1 MQSAL
6 TGKAGRQVFLIV
18 DGHPIYRSN
27 AVRDWVERNSGKIS
41 LHQLPRIQ
49 PRINPDEL
57 LNNGVKSNAM
67 GRRRPRDMESI
78 ISGVRS
84 YL

>member
-1 MQSAL
+1 M
-6 TGKAGRQVFLIV
+6 
-18 DGHPIYRSN
+18 
-27 AVRDWVERNSGKIS
+27 
-41 LHQLPRIQ
+41 
-49 PRINPDEL
+49 NPDEL

-67 GRRRPRDMESI
+67 GRRRPQNMESM